1 MFRLLMVSALCLT
14 MAGCATLEQLR
25 QLVQPPR
32 FAEADDRSAEIR
44 LLGPGLNRPFGG
56 ASVRL
61 WATVTNPNRFGFTLS
76 TLRGALYLQ
85 DGRASDIDFPL
96 GLPLTAGG
104 TETFPID
111 FSISF
116 ADLPGL
122 ADVIRRAVGGQS
134 IAYRFDGTV
143 GVDASPYGQPE
154 FGPRTWLSGSVRGDA
169 AEPLTVIFAPGDRSK

>member
-1 MFRLLMVSALCLT
+1 MVRVVITVALSLT
-14 MAGCATLEQLR
+14 LAACATLEQLR

-32 FAEADDRSAEIR
+32 FAESADHSAEIR
-44 LLGPGLNRPFGG
+44 LLGPGVNRPLGG

-61 WATVTNPNRFGFTLS
+61 WASVRNPNRFGFTLS
-76 TLRGALYLQ
+76 TLRGSLFLQ
-85 DGRASDIDFPL
+85 DSRASEIDLPL
-96 GLPLTAGG
+96 GLPLSAGA

-122 ADVIRRAVGGQS
+122 VDAIRRAIGGQS

-143 GVDASPYGQPE
+143 GVDASPYGRPE
-154 FGPRTWLSGSVRGDA
+154 FGPMTILRGNVRGRAID
-169 AEPLTVIFAPGDRSK
+169 